1 MSGQLACSFQCVV
14 HALTCISISVC
25 KVCCQSSPAPPIA
38 VHACYFSFV
47 KSTLRTS
54 SLACNQPTVPTSIIQ
69 LIEFLRH
76 RYCSHLLRLTV
87 DLLNADEIS
96 QPPSLCR
103 TLLAPVCGPLRTSGL
118 PNPLTSPA
126 NQASNTP
133 QPQTD
138 PPSLQNILVSSLRP
152 AKNHQQSPK
161 LPHLACKP
169 RI

>member
-1 MSGQLACSFQCVV
+1 MLSTFGRCISFAGCKICFQSMSGQLACSFQCVV

-103 TLLAPVCGPLRTSGL
+103 TLLAPVCGPLRAEGL
-118 PNPLTSPA
+118 PNSLILLA
-126 NQASNTP
+126 N
-133 QPQTD
+133 
-138 PPSLQNILVSSLRP
+138 
-152 AKNHQQSPK
+152 
-161 LPHLACKP
+161 
-169 RI
+169 